1 MSSDGTRVA
10 IGAYGNGG
18 ALRDVGHVRVYAESG
33 GAWTQVGEDIDDEA
47 AGDFSGDKVSMS
59 SDGTRVAIGASVLLV
74 TTATAS
80 APATCGCTP
89 RAAEH
94 GPRVAP
100 TSTAGLRATTPGGS
114 VSMSS
119 DGTRVAIGSPSSSDF
134 FDKSAHSKAGY
145 VRVLQL
151 QEQEQD
157 NSARAV
163 IWICIVIGILLV
175 LGWASRRNQPC
186 QRRTIINS
194 GASQL

>member
-1 MSSDGTRVA
+1 MRSVCARHATCSRPCLIRDWGMMEEMSDNKNGMNSAIVA
-10 IGAYGNGG
+10 RI
-18 ALRDVGHVRVYAESG
+18 R
-33 GAWTQVGEDIDDEA
+33 
-47 AGDFSGDKVSMS
+47 
-59 SDGTRVAIGASVLLV
+59 SVLDEVKSAAVDTLDSMPS
-74 TTATAS
+74 TT
-80 APATCGCTP
+80 G
-89 RAAEH
+89 R
-94 GPRVAP
+94 RP
-100 TSTAGLRATTPGGS
+100 TDLAKNLGIDMKLAWKLGHLLRATTPGGS